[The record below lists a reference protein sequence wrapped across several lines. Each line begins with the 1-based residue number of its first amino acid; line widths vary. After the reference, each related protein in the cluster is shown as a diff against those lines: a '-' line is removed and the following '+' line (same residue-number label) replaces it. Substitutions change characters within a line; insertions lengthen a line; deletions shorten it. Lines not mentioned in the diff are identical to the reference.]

1 MVLAKNA
8 LVPAIPAAWFGNLAF
23 LAVGLYL
30 FYRQR

>member
-1 MVLAKNA
+1 LAKNA
-8 LVPAIPAAWFGNLAF
+8 LVPAIPAAWFGNLLF